1 MESKEKII
9 KLILVILLICIVIF
23 VLNVMRKAI
32 IIRSIS
38 KEYKENYA
46 SITNFYE
53 RIKDEYF
60 VTEIWRKDNIAIIKK
75 TYENKDKIEKDIEIT
90 YIDEDYKYVFKDDK
104 VTKLN
109 KEEADLPVLTHAIFD
124 VPNFSQALFAS
135 LMYDVSS
142 EKIYGEDCYYIDC
155 DTTSLLYN
163 MINFRK
169 DNITDQSFVNKDTKL
184 VSKEISNTRVRY
196 YKYELNN
203 VTDENVNMPDIEDL
217 ELVDET
223 K

>member
-1 MESKEKII
+1 MKSKEKII

-23 VLNVMRKAI
+23 VLNVVRKAI

-53 RIKDEYF
+53 KIKDEYF
-60 VTEIWRKDNIAIIKK
+60 VTEIWRKDNRAIIKK
-75 TYENKDKIEKDIEIT
+75 TYENENNTDKDIEIT
-90 YIDEDYKYVFKDDK
+90 FIDENYKYIIKDDK

-109 KEEADLPVLTHAIFD
+109 KEESDLPILKNAIFD
-124 VPNFSQALFAS
+124 VPNFSQALYAS

-142 EKIYGEDCYYIDC
+142 EKVYGEDCYYIEC

-169 DNITDQSFVNKDTKL
+169 DNITAQSFVNKDTKL
-184 VSKEISNTRVRY
+184 VYKEISNTGVRY

>member
-1 MESKEKII
+1 MELKEKII

-60 VTEIWRKDNIAIIKK
+60 VTEIWRKDNRAIIKK
-75 TYENKDKIEKDIEIT
+75 TYENENNTDKDIEIT
-90 YIDEDYKYVFKDDK
+90 FIDENYKYIIKDDK

-109 KEEADLPVLTHAIFD
+109 KEESDLPILKNAIFD
-124 VPNFSQALFAS
+124 VPNFSQALYAS

-184 VSKEISNTRVRY
+184 VYKEISNTGVRY

-217 ELVDET
+217 ELVDKT

>member
-60 VTEIWRKDNIAIIKK
+60 VTEIWRKDNRAIIKK

-109 KEEADLPVLTHAIFD
+109 KEEADLPVLTHAIFG
-124 VPNFSQALFAS
+124 VPNFSQALYAS
-135 LMYDVSS
+135 LMYDVSY
-142 EKIYGEDCYYIDC
+142 EKVYGEDCYYIDC

-184 VSKEISNTRVRY
+184 LSKEISNTRVRY

-217 ELVDET
+217 ELIDET